1 MTETARQLEVEG
13 RSLGSCPAGGLG
25 PGRAQTRDPG
35 QVATHTCVSLGLC
48 VCVESDS
55 PRRPVRPSKCVVCEQ
70 PSSLPAYSKCSINA
84 GSPSFPDSPQPPSP
98 SAFTSLHC
106 SLPRPGRGHPP
117 SPGLMLWRMELLPLL
132 GPRAHQPQRRSCVG
146 GPGATSRQPAPLFS
160 RPQGS
165 RGWPSWCPLPASP
178 PE

>member
-13 RSLGSCPAGGLG
+13 RSLGSCPPGGLG
-25 PGRAQTRDPG
+25 PGRAQTGDPG

-98 SAFTSLHC
+98 SAFTSFHC
-106 SLPRPGRGHPP
+106 SLPRAHGLENGAPASARAPRSSASALELRGGPRGHVTAASASVFPA
-117 SPGLMLWRMELLPLL
+117 SGLPGLAVM
-132 GPRAHQPQRRSCVG
+132 V
-146 GPGATSRQPAPLFS
+146 PAPGIA
-160 RPQGS
+160 P
-165 RGWPSWCPLPASP
+165 
-178 PE
+178 